1 MSITM
6 YGISNSGAGATGGLS
21 FRAAILHVSAPVGS
35 TVSISKSG
43 ATTKSLG
50 PERSHVNSD
59 SGDSEYYFSITP
71 ANYGTWTVTA
81 TNDSGVA
88 SMNVTVNT
96 NGEYDIKI
104 TNFVPL
110 DYQPVEYL
118 EANGTQSIMTD
129 IPARDGIRAIIDAE
143 PVSATPTVQC
153 VLGGSAKNT
162 FPTRTNATFLGYN
175 YNSDYR
181 SYFLGY
187 NGSWI
192 DIKNIVNANRYTF
205 DISFKSQEM
214 YFKRNGVVEWFNNN
228 AATATTSDTTLAIFA
243 RASNSDDRFRGR
255 VYSLLAYDYLN
266 NPNGQCIADFSP
278 CYRKSDN
285 VAGFWDRINRRFY
298 TNVGTGTFIVGP
310 DI

>member
-35 TVSISKSG
+35 TVTISKSG
-43 ATTKSLG
+43 STAKSLG
-50 PERSHVNSD
+50 PGKSHTNSD
-59 SGDSEYYFSITP
+59 SGNSEYYFSITP

-81 TNDSGVA
+81 TNDSGIA
-88 SMNVTVNT
+88 SMDVTVNT
-96 NGEYDIKI
+96 NEEYDVEI
-104 TNFVPL
+104 TNFIPS

-118 EANGTQSIMTD
+118 EANGTQYIITD
-129 IPARDGIRAIIDAE
+129 IPARDNIRTIIEAE
-143 PVSATPTVQC
+143 PVTASPTVQC
-153 VLGGSAKNT
+153 VLGGSAKSS

-175 YNSDYR
+175 YDSSYR

-243 RASNSDDRFRGR
+243 RRSGDDVFRGR
-255 VYSLLAYDYLN
+255 VYNFLAYDYLN
-266 NPNGQCIADFSP
+266 DSNGQCVADFSP

-285 VAGFWDRINRRFY
+285 VAGFWDRISRQFY
-298 TNVGTGTFIVGP
+298 TNAGTGSFVVGP
-310 DI
+310 NI